1 MKYIKNDTQSFWYM
15 CFLYV
20 SGICVFLVR
29 YNTTKSCAISLNTR
43 ARLHTRSYIIKLHIK
58 TMLHANTHVTGVL
71 NSFPR
76 PNGVGLYPGLSAI
89 SQAALFK
96 GLKGFITRTP
106 NVNLCIGISMSKYL
120 LIPPTAF
127 YLKSERASE

>member
-1 MKYIKNDTQSFWYM
+1 M
-15 CFLYV
+15 
-20 SGICVFLVR
+20 
-29 YNTTKSCAISLNTR
+29 
-43 ARLHTRSYIIKLHIK
+43 KLHIK
-58 TMLHANTHVTGVL
+58 TMRTQIHTYKQFTGVL

-106 NVNLCIGISMSKYL
+106 NVHLCIGISMSKYL

-127 YLKSERASE
+127 YVKSERASD